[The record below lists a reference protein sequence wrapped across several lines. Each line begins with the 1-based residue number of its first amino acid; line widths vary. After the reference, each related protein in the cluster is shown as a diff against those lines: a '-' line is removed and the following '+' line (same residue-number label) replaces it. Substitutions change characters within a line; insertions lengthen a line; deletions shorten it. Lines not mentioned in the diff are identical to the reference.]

1 MSVKDSIENLS
12 QKIFQFLLCLPQNDL
27 TKKTRTIYQRRLEHS
42 RYT

>member
-27 TKKTRTIYQRRLEHS
+27 TKKNKNTHS
-42 RYT
+42 RNIEY